1 VELRDFTDGEEAPMS
16 TMPDASEIAKAELEE
31 LTNCLHRAVNKV
43 ASGGDSFADR
53 EVAALAVTNEA
64 VRRFLAAELQSIS
77 DGFGEQVRV
86 DGMLYARHEQGTIDY
101 HSLCGSL
108 PVKRWTYREVG
119 VRNGPTAVPLGLA
132 AGLVE
137 RMTPALAKS
146 ITVGFAKDDLRSH
159 EEDLILAH
167 RQPPS
172 RTTME
177 RAAKR
182 VAKTAQGHQRRI
194 EADVRRAEV
203 LPEGA
208 HAIHAGLD
216 RTSVPMA
223 EPAPEPAKPPRRRH
237 GKPYVRKAPP
247 RVTVNWRMAY
257 SGTVS
262 IVDERGDALVTRKY
276 SVPACDDPKRVVER
290 MVADVRR
297 ALQQNAKLAVGVVQ
311 DGAPEM
317 WNLMRE
323 GLDTEPTV
331 EKYFEAI
338 DRAHLIER
346 VADALEI
353 IEPNADESKR
363 LFDKWTGDFDY
374 ADTTIDSIERY
385 LKNHLGWAK
394 GEAAEKLA
402 EHLVYIENN
411 KDRMRY
417 ATMRVHGLPVGS
429 GTTEGA
435 CKSVVGKRC
444 KGSGQRWSEP
454 GLRAAL
460 GLRSWYCSDR
470 LPLAWRHLSNCYT
483 AEVTPH

>member
-1 VELRDFTDGEEAPMS
+1 MS
-16 TMPDASEIAKAELEE
+16 TLPDALEIAKVEMDE
-31 LTNCLHRAVNKV
+31 LTNCLYRTVGKV
-43 ASGGDSFADR
+43 IAGNVSFADR
-53 EVAALAVTNEA
+53 EAAALAVGNEA
-64 VRRFLAAELQSIS
+64 VRRFLQGELQSIS
-77 DGFGEQVRV
+77 DGFGEVVRI
-86 DGMLYARHEQGTIDY
+86 DGVSYRQHEEGTVGY
-101 HSLCGSL
+101 HSLCGRL
-108 PVKRWTYREVG
+108 PVSRRTYREVG
-119 VRNGPTAVPLGLA
+119 VRNGPTVVPLALA

-146 ITVGFAKDDLRSH
+146 VAVGFAKEDLRSH

-182 VAKTAQGHQRRI
+182 IAKTAETHQKRV

-208 HAIHAGLD
+208 RGIHTGLD

-223 EPAPEPAKPPRRRH
+223 EPAPEPAKLPRRRH

-247 RVTVNWRMAY
+247 PVTVNWRMAY
-257 SGTVS
+257 AGTVS

-290 MVADVRR
+290 MVSDVRR
-297 ALQQNAKLAVGVVQ
+297 ALQQNAKLPVGVVQ
-311 DGAPEM
+311 DGAVEM

-323 GLDTEPTV
+323 GLDAEPTV
-331 EKYFEAI
+331 GKYFEAI
-338 DRAHLIER
+338 DRAHLVER
-346 VADALEI
+346 LANALEI
-353 IEPNADESKR
+353 VEPDADERKR
-363 LFDKWTGDFDY
+363 LLDKWQGDFDY
-374 ADTTIDSIERY
+374 ADTAIDSIERH
-385 LKNHLGWAK
+385 LKKHLGWVKA
-394 GEAAEKLA
+394 EAAERLA
-402 EHLVYIENN
+402 EHLVYIEHN

-417 ATMRVHGLPVGS
+417 ATMRVQGLPVGS
-429 GTTEGA
+429 GTTEGS

-444 KGSGQRWSEP
+444 KGSGQRWGEP

-470 LPLAWRHLSNCYT
+470 FELAWRHLSNRYT
-483 AEVTPH
+483 AEVTTE